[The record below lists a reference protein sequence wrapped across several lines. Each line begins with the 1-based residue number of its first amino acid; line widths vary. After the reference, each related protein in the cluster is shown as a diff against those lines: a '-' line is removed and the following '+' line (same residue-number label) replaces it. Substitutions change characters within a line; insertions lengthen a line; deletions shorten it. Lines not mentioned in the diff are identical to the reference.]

1 MKENKIDFVIPWVDG
16 NDEEW
21 RSEYNQYANDLLGV
35 DASMTRY
42 RDWDCLRYW
51 FRGVEKYANWVNR
64 IHLVTNGQLP
74 KWLNKE
80 NPRLNIVKHS
90 DYINDKFLPVFSANP
105 IEMNLHRIEALEEYF
120 VYFNDDFFIINHVKP
135 ERFFRN
141 GLPCDM
147 AICNT
152 IQSDKVMG
160 HITLNDIDAI
170 NDNFNKRQ
178 CIRRNLSKWF
188 CPSYGA
194 YILRT
199 LALLPW
205 PRFSGFVDQHLAQP
219 FRKETF
225 REIWETCPK
234 LLEDTTSHKF
244 RNVLDVNMWFARYW
258 ALVKGEF
265 APINVYKDSV
275 YFQLDDDNFDD
286 ATETVRKQKKSIV
299 VLNDSDNISSFE
311 LKKTRL
317 VATFESIL
325 PDKCSFEL

>member
-21 RSEYNQYANDLLGV
+21 RSEYNQYANDLLGI

-90 DYINDKFLPVFSANP
+90 DYINNKFLPVFSANP

-188 CPSYGA
+188 SPSYGA
-194 YILRT
+194 YMLRT

-225 REIWETCPK
+225 REIWKACPK
-234 LLEDTTSHKF
+234 LLEETTSHKF

-275 YFQLDDDNFDD
+275 YFQLDDDNFDE
-286 ATETVRKQKKSIV
+286 ATETVKKQKKSIV

-311 LKKTRL
+311 LKKARL